1 MVWFVQSFLAH
12 QYFQIMLPI
21 NVFGLSFGKQI
32 AVDDIW
38 PDGWRRMAL
47 VYNLQTCDV
56 RWLFRN
62 LGLYDRPI
70 YIRCQNVWRLFIF
83 RMIINLLAIVRVFL
97 CALLQNIFLLI
108 AFYPDR
114 DKTD

>member
-38 PDGWRRMAL
+38 PDGW
-47 VYNLQTCDV
+47 
-56 RWLFRN
+56 
-62 LGLYDRPI
+62 
-70 YIRCQNVWRLFIF
+70 
-83 RMIINLLAIVRVFL
+83 
-97 CALLQNIFLLI
+97 
-108 AFYPDR
+108 
-114 DKTD
+114 